1 MNETI
6 TQAAE
11 VAQEAVQ
18 TVAAITPTSKLKAIA
33 GSAYN
38 KFISMEVN
46 VTGKQALIGTAVVA
60 ATYGIYRVGKFAGA
74 KLTAKKAAKAA
85 EAQAKSA

>member
-6 TQAAE
+6 SQVAE

-18 TVAAITPTSKLKAIA
+18 AAAATAPTSKLKAIA
-33 GSAYN
+33 GSAYD
-38 KFISMEVN
+38 KFTSMEVN
-46 VTGKQALIGTAVVA
+46 VTGKQALIGTAVIA

-74 KLTAKKAAKAA
+74 KLAAKKAAKVATA
-85 EAQAKSA
+85 KAQTA